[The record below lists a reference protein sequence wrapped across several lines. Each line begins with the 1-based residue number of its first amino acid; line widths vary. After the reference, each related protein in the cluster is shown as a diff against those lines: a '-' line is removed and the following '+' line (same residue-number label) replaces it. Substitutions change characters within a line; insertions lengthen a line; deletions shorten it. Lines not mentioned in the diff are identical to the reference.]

1 MSSKPGFSQSPVSK
15 SSAIRKESEDETG
28 SHQQCYRT
36 VTREPLRLQTL
47 TYSYLKAGK
56 EN

>member
-15 SSAIRKESEDETG
+15 SSAIRKESEDEAG

-36 VTREPLRLQTL
+36 VTCEHLRLQTL